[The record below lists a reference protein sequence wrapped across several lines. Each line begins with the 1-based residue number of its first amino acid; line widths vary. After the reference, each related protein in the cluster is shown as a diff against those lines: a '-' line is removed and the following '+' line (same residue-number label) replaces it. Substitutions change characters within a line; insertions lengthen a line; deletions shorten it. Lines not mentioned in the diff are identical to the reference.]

1 MDRFLNH
8 MDYNDIFSFL
18 NINEQVHKLA
28 RDGTISQMLAG
39 KELLK
44 ICLNCK
50 LQSDNQRDIIDI
62 DSATNEIWNSRL
74 TISQKKQFKNLADN
88 LNKARNAKNIEL
100 IILINTPQITTTAF
114 ESSFFNG
121 ASFHDDKSLE
131 PFLPLGVAYGGSFW

>member
-1 MDRFLNH
+1 
-8 MDYNDIFSFL
+8 
-18 NINEQVHKLA
+18 
-28 RDGTISQMLAG
+28 MLAG

-114 ESSFFNG
+114 ESSFLTERAFMMTKVMNL
-121 ASFHDDKSLE
+121 FYL
-131 PFLPLGVAYGGSFW
+131 

>member
-1 MDRFLNH
+1 
-8 MDYNDIFSFL
+8 
-18 NINEQVHKLA
+18 
-28 RDGTISQMLAG
+28 MLAG

-131 PFLPLGVAYGGSFW
+131 PFLPLGVAYGGSFCYSKIITEDTNYRITKFCDL